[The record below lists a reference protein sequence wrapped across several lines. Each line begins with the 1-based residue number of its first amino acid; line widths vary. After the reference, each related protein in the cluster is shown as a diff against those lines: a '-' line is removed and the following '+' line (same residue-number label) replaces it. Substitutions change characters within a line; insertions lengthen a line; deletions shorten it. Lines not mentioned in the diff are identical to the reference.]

1 MLTNYIVYT
10 LIVHRNM
17 QYEYKINVYLIF
29 KRQLFSER
37 STVVRDYIRLLIFR
51 FKNIEI
57 SLTYY
62 MIFEVN
68 KHYLLQNIFRYIH
81 IMK

>member
-1 MLTNYIVYT
+1 MLTNHIVYT
-10 LIVHRNM
+10 LIIHRNM

-37 STVVRDYIRLLIFR
+37 STVVRDYIGLLIFR

-62 MIFEVN
+62 MICEVY
-68 KHYLLQNIFRYIH
+68 KHDLLQNIFRYIH